1 MEAVAMI
8 EDISPGGMGLRSPV
22 QLQVGS
28 LVDVSWKGTLFCG
41 IVMHCRTS
49 GYQHIVGLKKTTKV
63 PSRPGE
69 SPETLPEVIG
79 GNAGG
84 D

>member
-1 MEAVAMI
+1 MV
-8 EDISPGGMGLRSPV
+8 EDISPGGMGLRCPV

-28 LVDVSWKGTLFCG
+28 VVGVSWKGTVFCG

-49 GYQHIVGLKKTTKV
+49 GYQHILGLKKTL
-63 PSRPGE
+63 SQPGE
-69 SPETLPEVIG
+69 TPEALPEVIG
-79 GNAGG
+79 GNAGR

>member
-1 MEAVAMI
+1 MI

-22 QLQVGS
+22 QLQVGT

-49 GYQHIVGLKKTTKV
+49 GYQHILGLKKTVKV
-63 PSRPGE
+63 LSLLGE
-69 SPETLPEVIG
+69 IPEALPEEIG

>member
-1 MEAVAMI
+1 MV

-22 QLQVGS
+22 PLKVGS
-28 LVDVSWKGTLFCG
+28 LVDVSWKGTLFYG

-49 GYQHIVGLKKTTKV
+49 GYQHILGLKKTSDAL
-63 PSRPGE
+63 SRPGE
-69 SPETLPEVIG
+69 SPETLPEVVG
-79 GNAGG
+79 GYAGG